1 MTSREKKTE
10 KNSQKT
16 CHIHKKSP
24 RNRRMP
30 QWSKGVQGWVN
41 GWVNINNKYSNY
53 TFSDDEDN
61 NANHRTNQP
70 SASPAHH
77 HQNFHSNEKDVHFH
91 GLHPH
96 NQHEYYQRSQ
106 HLMNQEHEST
116 GDSNNNNDS
125 SSNYI
130 SAQNLHGPLHRRVP
144 YPSQGPV
151 VIGDGRAILNQRP
164 RPPYN
169 YQPPS
174 NIPPNDSKNTYGK
187 TASFA
192 SVTTADTTAVSSQ
205 SYVYDATHHNASDFV
220 TPNPNNF
227 HKNEA
232 QSMTPSKTSNS
243 KKSTNTPVI
252 TRSSG
257 SRRGLR
263 RTNSH
268 SDLMKKK
275 ATDKRTAQRSLF
287 SNDKNPD
294 NHHQPN
300 THNKESSKQSENNSS
315 SSIHVSDTSGSI
327 TVTHSNVVEDLDSQ
341 VHNNKTSQLQPNSL
355 QSPANSVVVRRSSAP
370 EVSTTGQYIN
380 EAAFASQQYQIQMRA
395 KQQQSQQQEQMS
407 SNTMTTATATA
418 SDPPKVKDT
427 KNKGKKK
434 REKVKSIRRKKKD
447 INNMTETESLPQS
460 APAPIIENNL
470 PAVSEF
476 EQQLYPRQ
484 TNVQQIPDTNILPN
498 PYINFRA
505 SYPPGVPVT
514 HIQPH
519 NMTPPNSKSMV
530 IPFETTLEEGN
541 EEHHE
546 ASQVTFCA
554 QCDEMERNILALQ
567 ADVEYLR
574 ATALQNEYIC
584 AECENQIPSSSSQ
597 NNINSSSA
605 SVASGK
611 ASVASSKRKSKKH
624 RKLLA
629 NPDKLQESIALAE
642 ASQRLIDVNAR
653 HKRQIEQMTRETVSI
668 EHV

>member
-1 MTSREKKTE
+1 
-10 KNSQKT
+10 
-16 CHIHKKSP
+16 
-24 RNRRMP
+24 MP

-53 TFSDDEDN
+53 TFSDEDDN
-61 NANHRTNQP
+61 YANHRTNHP
-70 SASPAHH
+70 PASPAQ
-77 HQNFHSNEKDVHFH
+77 HQQNIHSNEKDVHFH
-91 GLHPH
+91 GLHPQ

-106 HLMNQEHEST
+106 HLMNQEYESSAD
-116 GDSNNNNDS
+116 GNNNNDS
-125 SSNYI
+125 NSNYI
-130 SAQNLHGPLHRRVP
+130 FAQNLHGPLHRRVP
-144 YPSQGPV
+144 YPPPQGPV
-151 VIGDGRAILNQRP
+151 MIGDGRAILNQRP

-174 NIPPNDSKNTYGK
+174 NIPAIDSKSTYGK

-220 TPNPNNF
+220 TPNPNNYPD
-227 HKNEA
+227 KT
-232 QSMTPSKTSNS
+232 QSATPTKSTNT

-257 SRRGLR
+257 SRKGLR

-287 SNDKNPD
+287 SNDMNPD
-294 NHHQPN
+294 NQRQPN
-300 THNKESSKQSENNSS
+300 NSNKELSKQSETNSS

-327 TVTHSNVVEDLDSQ
+327 TVTHSNVVDDLDSQ
-341 VHNNKTSQLQPNSL
+341 VNNNKNTSQLQPNHI
-355 QSPANSVVVRRSSAP
+355 QSPTNSVMVRRSSAP

-395 KQQQSQQQEQMS
+395 KQQQSQQQEQAS
-407 SNTMTTATATA
+407 SNTMTATTATAT
-418 SDPPKVKDT
+418 DPPKVKDT

-447 INNMTETESLPQS
+447 NNNTTETESLPQS
-460 APAPIIENNL
+460 APVPIVENNL

-476 EQQLYPRQ
+476 EPQLYPRQ
-484 TNVQQIPDTNILPN
+484 TNIQQIPEPNSLPN
-498 PYINFRA
+498 PYVNFRA

-519 NMTPPNSKSMV
+519 NMIPPNSKSMV
-530 IPFETTLEEGN
+530 IPFETTVEEGN

-546 ASQVTFCA
+546 TSQVTFCA

-653 HKRQIEQMTRETVSI
+653 HKRQIEQMTRETVSLQNG
-668 EHV
+668 